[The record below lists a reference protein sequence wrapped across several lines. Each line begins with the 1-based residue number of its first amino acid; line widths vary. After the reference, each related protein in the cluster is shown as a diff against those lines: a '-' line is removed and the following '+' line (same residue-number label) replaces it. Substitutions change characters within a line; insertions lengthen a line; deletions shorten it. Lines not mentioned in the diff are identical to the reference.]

1 MFSLNRKS
9 LVSAILGFALVLIG
23 TASLFTILV
32 DNDGDD
38 DTPPITVELNL
49 VAPVKKAVQ
58 LTKAE
63 AHQSPVF
70 GNSAQPSRHLASNF
84 QEEAAPGPGK
94 GSPQLLVPLRT

>member
-1 MFSLNRKS
+1 MLSANRKS
-9 LVSAILGFALVLIG
+9 VVSAILGFALVLIG
-23 TASLFTILV
+23 MASLFTILV

-63 AHQSPVF
+63 VHQSPVF
-70 GNSAQPSRHLASNF
+70 GNSTQQSRHLASHF
-84 QEEAAPGPGK
+84 EGEPASGLGK

>member
-1 MFSLNRKS
+1 MLSSKRKS

-23 TASLFTILV
+23 TASLFTVLV

-38 DTPPITVELNL
+38 DTPPITIELSL

-58 LTKAE
+58 ITKAE

-70 GNSAQPSRHLASNF
+70 GNSTQQSRRMASNF
-84 QEEAAPGPGK
+84 QEEPTSGAGM

>member
-1 MFSLNRKS
+1 MFSSNRKS

-58 LTKAE
+58 VTKAE

-70 GNSAQPSRHLASNF
+70 GNSTQQSRRLASNF
-84 QEEAAPGPGK
+84 EEAQASGAGK
-94 GSPQLLVPLRT
+94 GSPQLVVPLRT